1 MSKLSHQLEAKSLEF
16 VLLDEFVEV
25 HAKQFEG
32 DADVASEGEVFEHV
46 DDVHRVVLVLFLE
59 MLEDA
64 DLFLRLPVE
73 PLLVP
78 HHLQRHVLV
87 APVVVRLHHLQCTI
101 TKMLGRCRTTN
112 LQDPVLAVAR
122 KLLADY
128 NRHDI

>member
-32 DADVASEGEVFEHV
+32 DADVAPEDEVFEHV

-59 MLEDA
+59 MFEDA
-64 DLFLRLPVE
+64 DLLLRLPVE
-73 PLLVP
+73 PLLVS

-87 APVVVRLHHLQCTI
+87 APVVVRLHYL
-101 TKMLGRCRTTN
+101 
-112 LQDPVLAVAR
+112 
-122 KLLADY
+122 
-128 NRHDI
+128 